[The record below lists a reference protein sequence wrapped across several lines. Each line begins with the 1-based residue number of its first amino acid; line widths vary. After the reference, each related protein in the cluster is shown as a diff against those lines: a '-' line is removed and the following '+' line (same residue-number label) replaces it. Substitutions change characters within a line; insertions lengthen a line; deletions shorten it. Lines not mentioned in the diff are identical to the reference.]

1 MSRRAGAI
9 PLGFICGAILLAAC
23 VEIPTGADD
32 VLSMQINPLP
42 APSVVVGDTLRDSTG
57 VVAPVRITAFNF
69 NGDEIATPA
78 ARFFAVDR
86 GIRVD
91 SLTGIVRGDSV
102 RTSARIQVS
111 LDGLNATVPITVTLR
126 PDTVTLS
133 NGRDSLSYSLT
144 DTTANVSPAIGV
156 KVLHGVAAADSAVAS
171 YFVSFRIVSP
181 TTVGLALLVD
191 DSRRSSS
198 ADTTDASGI
207 ASRRIKLD
215 PAKLLSVT
223 DSVIVEAS
231 VKYRG
236 ANIKGSPAKL
246 VLKVKPK

>member
-1 MSRRAGAI
+1 MSPRAGAI
-9 PLGFICGAILLAAC
+9 PGSFIFGAMLLAAC

-32 VLSMQINPLP
+32 VLSLEINSLP
-42 APSVVVGDTLRDSTG
+42 SPSVVVGDTLRDSTG
-57 VVAPVRITAFNF
+57 VIAPVRITAFNF
-69 NGDEIATPA
+69 SGEEIATPT

-102 RTSARIQVS
+102 RTTARILVS
-111 LDGLNATVPITVTLR
+111 LEGLNATVPIAVTLR

-144 DTTANVSPAIGV
+144 DTAANVSPAIGV
-156 KVLHGVAAADSAVAS
+156 KVFHGVVAADSAVAS
-171 YFVSFRIVSP
+171 YFVGFRIVSP
-181 TTVGLALLVD
+181 ATVGLAQLVD
-191 DSRRSSS
+191 DNRRASSS
-198 ADTTDASGI
+198 DTTDASGI

-215 PAKLLSVT
+215 PAKLSTVT

-236 ANIKGSPAKL
+236 LNIKGSPAKL

>member
-1 MSRRAGAI
+1 MSRCAGAI
-9 PLGFICGAILLAAC
+9 PLGFISGAILLAAC

-32 VLSMQINPLP
+32 VLSLEIKSLP
-42 APSVVVGDTLRDSTG
+42 SPSVVAGDTLRDSTG
-57 VVAPVRITAFNF
+57 LVAPVRITAFNF
-69 NGDEIATPA
+69 SGEEIATPA
-78 ARFFAVDR
+78 ARFFAVDA
-86 GIRVD
+86 GISVD

-102 RTSARIQVS
+102 RTSARILVS
-111 LDGLNATVPITVTLR
+111 LEGLNATVPIAVTLR

-156 KVLHGVAAADSAVAS
+156 KVLHGVAAADSAVVS
-171 YFVSFRIVSP
+171 YFVSFRVVSP
-181 TTVGLALLVD
+181 TTAGLAQLVD
-191 DSRRSSS
+191 DNRRASS
-198 ADTTDASGI
+198 ADTTDAGGI

-215 PAKLLSVT
+215 PAKLLTVT

-236 ANIKGSPAKL
+236 VNIKGSPAKL